1 MDHIKVYNNLIQ
13 KRKDFPLDSNE
24 YGENHHIIPKCL
36 GGTDD
41 KSNIIRLSF
50 REHFLAH
57 HLLWKHYRTSKLAHA
72 FFSMLRCSE
81 GQKRNITARQYETAK
96 QAHVEALRETMK
108 GSGNNFFGKKH
119 TDETKM
125 KIAEKNSGRICTE
138 EHKKLVSS
146 LFLGIPK
153 SEEQKKKMG
162 RKGMIMLKNIHTNET
177 IRIYK
182 ADLILYNTDVWINPY
197 SLSVK
202 INGERYECKYCGLKT
217 ANKANIFRWHN
228 NNCKYKETGIYIDSS
243 QIRKT
248 DKKTIAI
255 TINGKEYR
263 SLRQAQLDLNL
274 TKHQIRKIYNETKI
288 NN

>member
-1 MDHIKVYNNLIQ
+1 MDYIKVYNNLIQ
-13 KRKDFPLDSNE
+13 KRRDFPLDLNT
-24 YGENHHIIPKCL
+24 YGENHHILPRCL
-36 GGTDD
+36 GGNDD
-41 KSNIIRLSF
+41 QSNIIRLSF

-72 FFSMLRCSE
+72 FFSMLRYSSNQE
-81 GQKRNITARQYETAK
+81 RKISSIQYSIAK
-96 QAHVEALRETMK
+96 KAHVETLQITMK
-108 GSGNNFFGKKH
+108 GSGNTFFGKTH
-119 TDETKM
+119 TDETKR
-125 KIAEKNSGRICTE
+125 KISEKNSGRICTE
-138 EHKKLVSS
+138 ERKKLVSS
-146 LFLGIPK
+146 LFLGVPK
-153 SEEQKKKMG
+153 SEEHKKKIG
-162 RKGMIMLKNIHTNET
+162 KSGMIMLKNIHTNEA

-182 ADLILYNTDVWINPY
+182 TDSILYNNDIWINPY

-217 ANKANIFRWHN
+217 SNSANIFRWHN
-228 NNCKYKETGIYIDSS
+228 DNCKYKETGIYIDSS
-243 QIRKT
+243 KIRKT

-255 TINGKEYR
+255 AINGKEYK